1 MIMITNKRNSKA
13 IRLLLM
19 GGVISTPLFYVAVV
33 IQSFTRTGFDIRRH
47 AISTLTL
54 GDLGWIQSAN
64 FFITG
69 LLAIFAAIGMRRLL
83 LGSKG
88 GTWGA
93 LLIGVYGIGMV
104 MAGLFRPDPGLS
116 FPPGAPAEIPTSM
129 SGHAA
134 LHSVAFFTAFICLIA
149 ASVVFARRF
158 ASQGERGWSI
168 YCIVSCILAPVLI
181 ILGSSISNWIG
192 VIMGCAGIVA
202 FGWVS
207 VLAAKLR
214 AETLKA

>member
-1 MIMITNKRNSKA
+1 MITNKRHMKG

-19 GGVISTPLFYVAVV
+19 CGVVSAPLFYLAAI
-33 IQSFTRTGFDIRRH
+33 IQSFTRVGFDIRRH

-54 GDLGWIQSAN
+54 GDVGWIQSAN

-69 LLAIFAAIGMRRLL
+69 SLAVCAAIGVWRLL
-83 LGSKG
+83 RGRMGGTLGS
-88 GTWGA
+88 
-93 LLIGVYGIGMV
+93 LLIGIYGIGMI

-149 ASVVFARRF
+149 AGIVFARRF
-158 ASQGERGWSI
+158 AVQGERGWSI
-168 YCIVSCILAPVLI
+168 YCIASCIVAPVLI
-181 ILGSSISNWIG
+181 MIGSSIASWIG

-207 VLAAKLR
+207 ILAARLR
-214 AETLKA
+214 AEALVAV